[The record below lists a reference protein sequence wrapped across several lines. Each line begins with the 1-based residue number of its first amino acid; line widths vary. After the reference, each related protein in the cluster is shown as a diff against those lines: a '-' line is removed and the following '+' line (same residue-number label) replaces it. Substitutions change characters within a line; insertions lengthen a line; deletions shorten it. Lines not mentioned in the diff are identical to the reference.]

1 MRDKLLKL
9 PKQLSFSFMK
19 DPEIEKMAH
28 LSKEER
34 SELIQ
39 ALAELILACAKAEN
53 PIKIEEIHDDE
64 L

>member
-1 MRDKLLKL
+1 MRDTLLKS

-19 DPEIEKMAH
+19 DQEIEKMAH

-34 SELIQ
+34 IELIQ

-53 PIKIEEIHDDE
+53 PIRTEEIHNDE